1 MRTIFKITSNSKTYE
16 RNDIKSSKSN
26 SRNKLY
32 HHHRKN
38 IPIFKLASK
47 IPQMLVSSKTIS
59 SHKNTNTINP
69 IVEYIYDFVLISP
82 SSCLLEYWTPSLSIY
97 VFNAQFQIVTVE
109 FQSSLAPTQWEFASL
124 EILLHTH
131 ITQS

>member
-1 MRTIFKITSNSKTYE
+1 MKEMILNPPRAAIRINYTTMTEKRSQN
-16 RNDIKSSKSN
+16 
-26 SRNKLY
+26 LY
-32 HHHRKN
+32 LHRKY
-38 IPIFKLASK
+38 LT
-47 IPQMLVSSKTIS
+47 LVSLKTVS